1 MKTELDK
8 IDLEIKPRMLNKN
21 LRIDNTDEKQ
31 SNIKP
36 DIWVHEKIEYEK
48 HKISKL
54 ILDTVVTNIFCKK
67 NLKNIENENISFFM
81 AGKIGENN
89 KNNLYKNKFNDYY
102 EAGYKFKALALEI
115 LGGVN
120 KNIRGIINTICKVK
134 AKRLNKDPNILIN
147 NTYILMSLIFKKFLI
162 ETLKN
167 HIMLV

>member
-8 IDLEIKPRMLNKN
+8 IDLEKKPRMLNKN
-21 LRIDNTDEKQ
+21 LIIDNMDENK

-48 HKISKL
+48 HKVAKL
-54 ILDTVVTNIFCKK
+54 ILDTVVTNIFCNK
-67 NLKNIENENISFFM
+67 NLKNIENDNISFFM

-89 KNNLYKNKFNDYY
+89 KNKLYKNKFNNYY
-102 EAGYKFKALALEI
+102 ENGYKFQALALEI

-120 KNIRGIINTICKVK
+120 KNIRNIINTICKCK
-134 AKRLNKDPNILIN
+134 AKRLNKDANILIN
-147 NTYILMSLIFKKFLI
+147 NTYILMSLIYKKFLI

-167 HIMLV
+167 HIILV